1 MTQPFETYLFPV
13 VMSRVLPIRPGVIPG
28 RFFCHN
34 KTLAEKKKR
43 SGKTGPFGCCLDE
56 NV

>member
-43 SGKTGPFGCCLDE
+43 SGNTGPFELLFG
-56 NV
+56 